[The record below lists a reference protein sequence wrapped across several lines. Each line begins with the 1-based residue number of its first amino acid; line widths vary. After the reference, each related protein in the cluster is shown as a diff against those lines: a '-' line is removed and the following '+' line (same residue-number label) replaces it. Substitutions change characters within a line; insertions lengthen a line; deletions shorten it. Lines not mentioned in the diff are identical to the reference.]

1 MIQTTLFSKST
12 DWPRRMRGPLLAG
25 VLALLA
31 GCAGFNKNPRDPL
44 EPMNRGVM
52 EFNEGVDSIVLKPIA
67 TAYKAAIPPMARTGV
82 ANFFG
87 NLSDAWS
94 FVNSALQF
102 KFQNAA
108 ENFMRVNVNTFFGLG
123 GILDIASDFNI
134 ERHREDFGQTLGHWG
149 VPAGPFIMLPLL
161 GPSTLRD
168 TLALSIDRRG
178 DVVHYVVPTDDR
190 YELYILRAVDVRS
203 NLLRVGT
210 VLEEAALDRYS
221 FIRDAHLQR
230 RRAEIFDGD
239 PDDIPAEPE
248 PVPVPVPSVG
258 QPAAPPTR

>member
-1 MIQTTLFSKST
+1 
-12 DWPRRMRGPLLAG
+12 MRL
-25 VLALLA
+25 
-31 GCAGFNKNPRDPL
+31 
-44 EPMNRGVM
+44 
-52 EFNEGVDSIVLKPIA
+52 
-67 TAYKAAIPPMARTGV
+67 
-82 ANFFG
+82 
-87 NLSDAWS
+87 
-94 FVNSALQF
+94 
-102 KFQNAA
+102 
-108 ENFMRVNVNTFFGLG
+108 NVNTFFGLG
-123 GILDIASDFNI
+123 GILDIASEFNI

-239 PDDIPAEPE
+239 PDDVPAEPE
-248 PVPVPVPSVG
+248 PVPVPVPVPSVG